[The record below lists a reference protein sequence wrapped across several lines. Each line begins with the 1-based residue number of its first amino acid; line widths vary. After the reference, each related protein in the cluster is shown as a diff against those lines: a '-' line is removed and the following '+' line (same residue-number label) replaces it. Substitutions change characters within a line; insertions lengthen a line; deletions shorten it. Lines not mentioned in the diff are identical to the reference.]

1 MGGMTVGGMQSG
13 IAMLAPLPAQLGGGG
28 VVSQQHVSESTG
40 NVSGSGSGSGSG
52 SHERWERL
60 EVLFQS
66 VRNNARGGYEYP
78 GPSVAALESVLIRL
92 YLESPM
98 RGG

>member
-1 MGGMTVGGMQSG
+1 MGSNNMSGGVPMMGPPSTQLSG
-13 IAMLAPLPAQLGGGG
+13 GGGGISMGLGGG
-28 VVSQQHVSESTG
+28 E
-40 NVSGSGSGSGSG
+40 GSGTQSQ
-52 SHERWERL
+52 ERWDRL

-78 GPSVAALESVLIRL
+78 GPSVVALESVLVRL

-98 RGG
+98 RGGGP